1 MGSASGH
8 AALPLLRPLTAA
20 ALPSPDSTAETM
32 GVLEALRTSSSRRE
46 IRSENRVGCLS
57 GIFHFLSRQHN
68 RSLKRLTSAKKTEN
82 STVTITLPPPP
93 PPTTLKT
100 MDAGRRTCETT
111 WSPTIPLPPTV
122 AAIPDS
128 PRRPPT
134 VVARLMGLEEDTPAP
149 SMAATPPEEDKRQE
163 LLHALEKCDE
173 DLRALRRIIEAVR
186 ANEAASPV
194 VSAARRVE
202 PGAGISSKER
212 CDGGDQPSPVS
223 VLEAISSPRS
233 RDSLSPNG
241 KCTTQKATPFIA
253 TKIPR
258 PSPTSVLFVDS
269 SKNKNF
275 DDPNTLTILKKK
287 KKKPYAKLELLLD
300 ASVNCAGGDD
310 NNKVTLS
317 DDAQSCSFDHRK
329 VFDETP
335 KCNAIVE
342 ITQPSKGRGM
352 ARCRRWPRRSRAT
365 AKRSVGERWED
376 RFGEVENLGVLV
388 ELDILWEMV
397 EELVVDMLE
406 LCWNLPSRSFESGC
420 RCRKSLCF

>member
-1 MGSASGH
+1 
-8 AALPLLRPLTAA
+8 
-20 ALPSPDSTAETM
+20 M

-269 SKNKNF
+269 R
-275 DDPNTLTILKKK
+275 
-287 KKKPYAKLELLLD
+287 
-300 ASVNCAGGDD
+300 GDD